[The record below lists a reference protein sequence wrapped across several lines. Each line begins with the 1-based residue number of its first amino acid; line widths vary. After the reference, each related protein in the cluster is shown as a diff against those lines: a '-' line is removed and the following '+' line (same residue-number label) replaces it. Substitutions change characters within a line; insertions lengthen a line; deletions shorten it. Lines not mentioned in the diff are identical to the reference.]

1 MRRLVVLASLLV
13 AVDTL
18 LYAALT
24 PLLPRFTHELHLSKT
39 LAGVLVAAYPLG
51 CLVGGLP
58 GGVAAVRLGPRRAV
72 VAGLTLFSIA
82 SVGFA
87 LAHGYGLLLGAR
99 FVQGCGSALT
109 WAGAFSW
116 VIEAT
121 PRSRRGEAVGTAMG
135 AAVVGAL
142 LGPALGALAAEIG
155 RAEVFL
161 GVAALGAGLACVA
174 LLLPPAEGSQPSVA
188 ALGRAFANRRFLG
201 GLAWM
206 SLPAL
211 LFGVL
216 GVLAPLHLDAVGW
229 SAVMIGAVWTG
240 GAALEAVQ
248 APLVG
253 RLSDRRGRLLPVR
266 AALAAGTLLT
276 IGLALGAR
284 PLVYAPLL
292 LLTTLAYGILFT
304 PALALIADGAD
315 EVGLA
320 QGLAFGVM
328 NAAWATGAV
337 VGPLAGAAIAN
348 AAGDSLAYV
357 ISAALCALSL
367 AAIRPRRARQGRI
380 LREST

>member
-1 MRRLVVLASLLV
+1 MRRLVALASLLV
-13 AVDTL
+13 AVDTV

-24 PLLPRFTHELHLSKT
+24 PLLPHFTHEFHLSKT

-72 VAGLTLFSIA
+72 VTGLMLFSVA

-87 LAHGYGLLLGAR
+87 LTHGYALLLGAR
-99 FVQGCGSALT
+99 VVQGIGSALT
-109 WAGAFSW
+109 WAGSFSW
-116 VIEAT
+116 LVDAT
-121 PRSRRGEAVGTAMG
+121 PRNRRGEVVGTAMG
-135 AAVVGAL
+135 AAVFGAL
-142 LGPALGALAAEIG
+142 LGPALGALAAVAG

-161 GVAALGAGLACVA
+161 GIAALGIALACVA

-188 ALGRAFANRRFLG
+188 ALGRAFRNRTFLG

-206 SLPAL
+206 NLPAL

-216 GVLAPLHLDAVGW
+216 GVLAPLHLDAAGW
-229 SAVMIGAVWTG
+229 SAAMIGGAWTA
-240 GAALEAVQ
+240 GAALETIQ

-266 AALAAGTLLT
+266 WALAAGTLLAL
-276 IGLALGAR
+276 GLAFGGR
-284 PLVYAPLL
+284 PLVYVPLL
-292 LLTTLAYGILFT
+292 VLTTLAYGVLFT

-337 VGPLAGAAIAN
+337 VGPLAGAARAN
-348 AAGDSLAYV
+348 AAG
-357 ISAALCALSL
+357 
-367 AAIRPRRARQGRI
+367 G
-380 LREST
+380 